1 MVFHRGEH
9 GVFWSSRA
17 GRLPRRLLIVA
28 AAALVPAVAGC
39 EAGSN
44 APTLH
49 WHFPTDGAGAKVQ
62 DITISNV
69 FVLGAPASGA
79 LPAGQSASLY
89 FGLVN
94 IGSPDRLLSIQAP
107 GTANSVTLP
116 GGAITLGTNNRVLL
130 AGPKPEA
137 VLDGLTRPLTGGSV
151 LTVIL
156 HFQRA
161 GSVSL
166 RVPVIPQ
173 SAAYATFS
181 PAPSPT
187 PTQTTPAARKHRHR
201 AHPGGSPSPTASTS
215 P

>member
-1 MVFHRGEH
+1 M
-9 GVFWSSRA
+9 FWSSRA
-17 GRLPRRLLIVA
+17 GGLPRRLLIVA

-49 WHFPTDGAGAKVQ
+49 WHYPTDGAGTVVQ
-62 DITISNV
+62 GISIRNV
-69 FVLGAPASGA
+69 FVLGAPPPAA
-79 LPAGQSASLY
+79 LPAGQSAGLY
-89 FGLVN
+89 LGLVN
-94 IGSPDRLLSIQAP
+94 TGSPDRLLSIQAP
-107 GTANSVTLP
+107 GSASSVTIP
-116 GGAITLGTNNRVLL
+116 GGGIGLASSKVVLL
-130 AGPKPEA
+130 TGPQPAA
-137 VLDGLTRPLTGGSV
+137 VLNGLTRPLSGGTV

-156 HFQRA
+156 NFQKA

-173 SAAYATFS
+173 SDAYATFS

-187 PTQTTPAARKHRHR
+187 PTQTSTAPAKKRRHHHR
-201 AHPGGSPSPTASTS
+201 AHPGAPSPSASTT